1 MNWLLELDAC
11 VNRDKVK
18 VLPITCLR
26 ATIIAQPDT
35 IIGTTT
41 STLFK
46 VQKRK
51 KHKNKL
57 WEL

>member
-18 VLPITCLR
+18 LLPITCLR
-26 ATIIAQPDT
+26 ATVIAQPDT
-35 IIGTTT
+35 IGTTT